1 MIPISKNTTVEQ
13 AVTHARDKAPDRA
26 DYWLCVWSIEDV
38 KAKAEENDLELTDEQ
53 AREIL
58 RYFENHYES
67 VWDTSWWVMEDS
79 INRVMDNQKKEEVK
93 ANA

>member
-1 MIPISKNTTVEQ
+1 MIPETFKLCTRPAKYKCRFVDPE
-13 AVTHARDKAPDRA
+13 DK
-26 DYWLCVWSIEDV
+26 DYWLVVWTIEDV
-38 KAKAEENDLELTDEQ
+38 KEKARENDLELTDDQ
-53 AREIL
+53 AREVL
-58 RYFENHYES
+58 RYFEDHYES

>member
-1 MIPISKNTTVEQ
+1 MIPEDFKLCTRPAKYKCRFVDPE
-13 AVTHARDKAPDRA
+13 DK
-26 DYWLCVWSIEDV
+26 DYWLVVWTIEDV
-38 KAKAEENDLELTDEQ
+38 KEKARENDLELTDEQ

-79 INRVMDNQKKEEVK
+79 INQVMEHQEKEAK
-93 ANA
+93 P